1 MNSEAVLKPVVCRD
15 AVSQCLSQ
23 RTDDVEWN
31 GDSPGQTEVE
41 LAGRELVDSYRT
53 FRNTCGFQVLLKIID
68 TRDKALGELNW
79 GRILG
84 LIIGEAPEMTE
95 LD

>member
-1 MNSEAVLKPVVCRD
+1 MLEVSSVLYQMNSEAVSKPVVCRD

-41 LAGRELVDSYRT
+41 LGGRELVDSYRVERI
-53 FRNTCGFQVLLKIID
+53 FRNTCGFQVPLKIVD
-68 TRDKALGELNW
+68 TRDKALGKLNW
-79 GRILG
+79 GIILG
-84 LIIGEAPEMTE
+84 
-95 LD
+95 

>member
-1 MNSEAVLKPVVCRD
+1 VVRRD

-41 LAGRELVDSYRT
+41 LAGRELVDSYRVE
-53 FRNTCGFQVLLKIID
+53 RIIRSTCGFQVLLKVID
-68 TRDKALGELNW
+68 TRGKALGKLKWNEDVSGPLTPDM
-79 GRILG
+79 
-84 LIIGEAPEMTE
+84 GE
-95 LD
+95 